1 MGSYSMV
8 PEIPETVY
16 IIRLILMKLSIAD
29 HFQAEKQRFNVL
41 FVHFSREKVLTF
53 IRRSELLCFPPSL
66 QKRF

>member
-53 IRRSELLCFPPSL
+53 IR
-66 QKRF
+66 